1 MIHHVELRGHDFILE
16 RKRNSH
22 QKENTEVGEAY
33 TEEEKEGT
41 RYVCVISTGTF
52 FMLLQLLPLHLSL
65 GNHARCVWWGGR

>member
-41 RYVCVISTGTF
+41 RYVYV
-52 FMLLQLLPLHLSL
+52 
-65 GNHARCVWWGGR
+65 